1 MHFYAILPFALLLWW
16 PAQRPFPALLLI
28 EGPLATLSVVVGQIL
43 LLLAIALVL
52 GHRLIARVDRDPS
65 RMVRAQ
71 ATYHSW
77 TLVLRIFVLLTLAI
91 DLFCT
96 QWPEWVRSATLLG
109 NSWAVDELIILSPFF
124 ASMILGWAALYRT
137 DARLRDL
144 ALRQDDS
151 HERDDGEHPHWTL
164 TQYLVFNVRHQLLI
178 VAMPMMLLMLVFD
191 RTRDS
196 ESWIS
201 VGALCVTAAG
211 VFLLAPLLL
220 RYIWSTERLPDGPLR
235 TRLENLS
242 TRINLKFRDIL
253 VWRSGGMVVNAAVMG
268 LLAPLRYV
276 LLSDAML
283 TSMTEDQISAVFGH
297 EAGHVK
303 HRHIQFFVLF
313 GLLGT
318 LIVSGVM
325 ELALRWGDGA
335 AGGAALNLDQVS
347 LIGFAGTVLV
357 WGVGFGWISRRFER
371 QADLFGA
378 RCATPP
384 REDCHQP
391 CSVHDPGHA
400 PPGDTYRVCATGAQM
415 FVSALDRVS
424 VLNGIPKKER
434 SWRHSSIASRIDLLG
449 RLAGDPAGARRFQ
462 RRIVAIKWSMVI
474 GCVLGLLITG
484 VYVYRSPVYRELW
497 KDSLPF
503 LFSDDGQ
510 PPLSSLGSMGGR

>member
-16 PAQRPFPALLLI
+16 PVQRPFPALLMV
-28 EGPLATLSVVVGQIL
+28 EGPLPTLSVVVGQIL
-43 LLLAIALVL
+43 LLLTVALIL
-52 GHRLIARVDRDPS
+52 GHRLVARVDRDPS
-65 RMVRAQ
+65 RLVRAQ

-77 TLVLRIFVLLTLAI
+77 TLVLRIFVLLTLAV

-96 QWPEWVRSATLLG
+96 QWPECVRSAALLG
-109 NSWAVDELIILSPFF
+109 NSWALDELIILSPFF
-124 ASMILGWAALYRT
+124 VSMILGWAALYRT

-144 ALRQDDS
+144 ARRQNGS
-151 HERDDGEHPHWTL
+151 HARGDGEHTHWTL
-164 TQYLVFNVRHQLLI
+164 TQYLVFNLRHQLLI
-178 VAMPMMLLMLVFD
+178 VAIPMTILMLVFD
-191 RTRDS
+191 RTRGM

-201 VGALCVTAAG
+201 VSALSVTAAT

-235 TRLENLS
+235 SRLENLS
-242 TRINLKFRDIL
+242 ARINLGFRDIL

-268 LLAPLRYV
+268 LLGPLRYV

-283 TSMTEDQISAVFGH
+283 TSMTENQINAVFGH

-313 GLLGT
+313 GILGT
-318 LIVSGVM
+318 LIVSGIM
-325 ELALRWGDGA
+325 EVALRWGDRA
-335 AGGAALNLDQVS
+335 AVLNLDEVS

-384 REDCHQP
+384 REDCRQP

-400 PPGDTYRVCATGAQM
+400 PPGDTYRVCASGAQM

-424 VLNGIPKKER
+424 VLNGIPKQER
-434 SWRHSSIASRIDLLG
+434 SWRHSSIASRIALLS

-462 RRIVAIKWSMVI
+462 RRIVAIKWSMVV
-474 GCVLGLLITG
+474 GCLLGLLIAG
-484 VYVYRSPVYRELW
+484 VYVYRSPVYRELLEEN
-497 KDSLPF
+497 LPSSF
-503 LFSDDGQ
+503 LGDGQ
-510 PPLSSLGSMGGR
+510 PPASTLSAPGGG

>member
-16 PAQRPFPALLLI
+16 PAQRPFPALLLF
-28 EGPLATLSVVVGQIL
+28 EGPFATLAVVVGQIL
-43 LLLAIALVL
+43 LLVAVALVL
-52 GHRLIARVDRDPS
+52 GHRLVARVDRDPAH
-65 RMVRAQ
+65 MVRAQ
-71 ATYHSW
+71 ATYHAG
-77 TLVLRIFVLLTLAI
+77 TLVLRIFVLLTLAV

-96 QWPEWVRSATLLG
+96 QWPEWIRSAAILD
-109 NSWAVDELIILSPFF
+109 NSWAIDELIILSPFF
-124 ASMILGWAALYRT
+124 VSMILGWAALYRT

-144 ALRQDDS
+144 AGRQDGLQEPNGPES
-151 HERDDGEHPHWTL
+151 PHWTL
-164 TQYLVFNVRHQLLI
+164 TQYLVFNLRHQLLI

-196 ESWIS
+196 ATWIS
-201 VGALCVTAAG
+201 VSAISATAG
-211 VFLLAPLLL
+211 SVFLLAPLLL
-220 RYIWSTERLPDGPLR
+220 RYVWSTERLPDGPLR
-235 TRLENLS
+235 TRLEKLS
-242 TRINLKFRDIL
+242 AGINLGFRDIL

-268 LLAPLRYV
+268 LVAPLRYV

-313 GLLGT
+313 GILGT
-318 LIVSGVM
+318 LIVSGIM
-325 ELALRWGDGA
+325 ELALRWGDRASGP
-335 AGGAALNLDQVS
+335 AALNLDEVS

-384 REDCHQP
+384 HEGCLQP

-400 PPGDTYRVCATGAQM
+400 PPGDSYRVCATGAQM
-415 FVSALDRVS
+415 FVSALDRVA

-434 SWRHSSIASRIDLLG
+434 SWRHSSIASRIELLG

-462 RRIVAIKWSMVI
+462 RRIVAIKWTMAI
-474 GCVLGLLITG
+474 GCVVGLLIAG
-484 VYVYRSPVYRELW
+484 VYVYRSPVYRKPL
-497 KDSLPF
+497 KDNLPF
-503 LFSDDGQ
+503 LFSGDSQ
-510 PPLSSLGSMGGR
+510 LPWSSLGLISDG

>member
-16 PAQRPFPALLLI
+16 PAQRPFPALLVV

-43 LLLAIALVL
+43 VLLAVALVL
-52 GHRLIARVDRDPS
+52 GHRLVARVDRDPT
-65 RMVRAQ
+65 RMLRAQ

-77 TLVLRIFVLLTLAI
+77 TLVLRIFVLLTLSV

-96 QWPEWVRSATLLG
+96 QWPEWVRSATLLD
-109 NSWAVDELIILSPFF
+109 NSWALDELIILSPFF
-124 ASMILGWAALYRT
+124 VSMILGWAALYRT
-137 DARLRDL
+137 DAKLRDL
-144 ALRQDDS
+144 AVRQNPP
-151 HERDDGEHPHWTL
+151 HGGDDGEYPHWTL
-164 TQYLVFNVRHQLLI
+164 IQYLVFNFRHQLLI

-201 VGALCVTAAG
+201 ASALAVTAAS

-235 TRLENLS
+235 TRLEKLS
-242 TRINLKFRDIL
+242 ARIDLGFRDIL

-268 LLAPLRYV
+268 LFAPLRYV

-313 GLLGT
+313 GVLGT
-318 LIVSGVM
+318 LIVSGIM
-325 ELALRWGDGA
+325 ELALRWGDRM
-335 AGGAALNLDQVS
+335 AGRAVLNLDEVS

-357 WGVGFGWISRRFER
+357 WGVGFGWLSRRFER

-378 RCATPP
+378 RCAAPP
-384 REDCHQP
+384 SQDCRQP

-462 RRIVAIKWSMVI
+462 RRIVAIKWSMVT
-474 GCVLGLLITG
+474 GCVVGLLIAG
-484 VYVYRSPVYRELW
+484 VYVYRSPVYRELLE
-497 KDSLPF
+497 DNLPF
-503 LFSDDGQ
+503 LFLDDDR
-510 PPLSSLGSMGGR
+510 PPSSSRGSIGGR